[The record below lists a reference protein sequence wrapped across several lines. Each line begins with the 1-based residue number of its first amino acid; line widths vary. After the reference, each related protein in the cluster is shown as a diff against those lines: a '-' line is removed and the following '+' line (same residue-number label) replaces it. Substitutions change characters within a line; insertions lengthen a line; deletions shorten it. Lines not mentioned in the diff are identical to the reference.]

1 MQKMNPKKY
10 GLTTRTNIYRKN
22 NGDILIEK
30 NRKSR
35 IIMKDGVNIIKIA
48 KKIKE
53 GLPHQK
59 IIFTTNAPLCSKTK
73 LFLEQNRIGVEL
85 TE

>member
-10 GLTTRTNIYRKN
+10 GLNTRANIYQRN
-22 NGDILIEK
+22 NGDTLIEK

-35 IIMKDGVNIIKIA
+35 IIMKDGVNIVEIA

-53 GLPHQK
+53 GKPHQK

-73 LFLEQNRIGVEL
+73 LFLEQKGIEVKQ
-85 TE
+85 TK